1 MSMYKEA
8 SMLKLRF
15 TTQVGVLSVEQ
26 LWDLTQSQLSTTIKN
41 VKKVLT
47 KDNDD
52 ELSFLETNNV
62 VDTENQL
69 RFDILKDIYLTKK
82 SEQETLRTLA
92 EDKAHNNK
100 IDTLIAMKKESQ
112 LQEMTIEELE
122 KLRK

>member
-1 MSMYKEA
+1 MSVYKEA

-62 VDTENQL
+62 VDKENQL

-82 SEQETLRTLA
+82 SEQERLRNIA
-92 EDKAHNNK
+92 ETKEFNKK